1 MVKQPKPKKCVV
13 CKQPFTKYR
22 TTQII
27 CSNFDCAVTFA
38 NNLKDRQERTRKAQ
52 VRRSDKERKEVAK
65 SLTAWLDEAQV
76 VFNKWIRYRDADQP
90 CISCGTTK
98 PVQYCAGHYRTRK
111 AASQLRFN
119 EDNVHKQ
126 CNSHCNRHLS
136 GNVGAYREALLL
148 KIGPERLAAIENDN
162 TVKRWTIEEAK
173 AIKQTYKQLLINF

>member
-1 MVKQPKPKKCVV
+1 MLKVKTKTCKICKTKFLPTYNTIQPCCSIPCL
-13 CKQPFTKYR
+13 
-22 TTQII
+22 II
-27 CSNFDCAVTFA
+27 HGKAIRSRQDR
-38 NNLKDRQERTRKAQ
+38 LKT
-52 VRRSDKERKEVAK
+52 KERKDASK

-76 VFNKWIRYRDADQP
+76 VFNRWIRLCRDANEP

-119 EDNVHKQ
+119 EDNVFKQ
-126 CNSHCNRHLS
+126 CNSHCNRHHS
-136 GNVGAYREALLL
+136 GNIGAYREALLL

-173 AIKQTYKQLLINF
+173 AIKSTYTLKLKALKRSFD